1 MSSALERLKAA
12 QAKRKAAAPKESKST
27 VVVPP
32 TTSGVAVADTEV
44 AEVQALAPIVDI
56 SDIKMPLDKRV
67 WQAFNTPK
75 TTRTSIPIV
84 GYSTVE
90 MSSIFPHDNM
100 NSVRRIIWKFRK
112 ENKVVDSGIR
122 RAAKKG
128 GVALTVWIPVN
139 NSEG

>member
-12 QAKRKAAAPKESKST
+12 QAKRKAAAPQEPKSE
-27 VVVPP
+27 VVEVPE
-32 TTSGVAVADTEV
+32 TSEVAVTDTQTE
-44 AEVQALAPIVDI
+44 EVQALAPVVDI
-56 SDIKMPLDKRV
+56 SDTKISLEKRI
-67 WQAFNTPK
+67 WQAFNTSK

-90 MSSIFPHDNM
+90 MASIFPHDNM

-112 ENKVVDSGIR
+112 ESKVVDSGIR

-128 GVALTVWIPVN
+128 GVALTVWVPVH
-139 NSEG
+139 NSRG